1 MGRGRIRAINSD
13 STERAMA
20 QVLIRNIP
28 EETLASFRQKA
39 ELKGKSL
46 EQELRDLLEQN
57 RKLTPEERA
66 AIADR
71 IREGST
77 LSPALTLDEIRAG
90 LE

>member
-1 MGRGRIRAINSD
+1 
-13 STERAMA
+13 MA

-46 EQELRDLLEQN
+46 EQELRDLLEAN
-57 RKLTPEERA
+57 RKFTPEERA
-66 AIADR
+66 A
-71 IREGST
+71 
-77 LSPALTLDEIRAG
+77 LSRWFHARNPGVQSSLTLDEIREG